1 MLAYH
6 LTLGE
11 RWPQSFT
18 IQFKREK
25 NVVLNE
31 PWMQEEE
38 EEEEKERRSGDN
50 LALKLLKTRT
60 IVIAD
65 VVTKTMAHKVISQL
79 LLLEQDDPNAEIKI
93 FINSPGGDAD
103 AGFAIYD
110 MIRFVAPP
118 VKIICAGITAS
129 AAVIIL
135 LASEKKDRYSLPNAR
150 ILIHQPSTGVHGS
163 ASDIQIE
170 ASEILKCR
178 EKINTLIAQETAQS
192 VKKVEE
198 DTKRNFWMSAE
209 EALKYGLI
217 SKILQS
223 RKET

>member
-1 MLAYH
+1 
-6 LTLGE
+6 
-11 RWPQSFT
+11 
-18 IQFKREK
+18 
-25 NVVLNE
+25 
-31 PWMQEEE
+31 MQDEEE
-38 EEEEKERRSGDN
+38 EEEEKEKRRGDD
-50 LALKLLKTRT
+50 LSLKLLKTRT

-65 VVTKTMAHKVISQL
+65 IITKNLAHKVMSQL
-79 LLLEQDDPNAEIKI
+79 LLLEQEDKDDGVKI

-110 MIRFVAPP
+110 MIKFVTPP

-135 LASEKKDRYSLPNAR
+135 LASTKEDRYSLPNAR
-150 ILIHQPSTGVHGS
+150 ILIHQPSTGVHGT

-178 EKINTLIAQETAQS
+178 EKINSLISAETGQS
-192 VKKVEE
+192 VKKVED
-198 DTKRNFWMSAE
+198 DTKRNFWMSAD

-217 SKILQS
+217 SKVLQT
-223 RKET
+223 RKEI